1 MKKEDFFELI
11 GDIDEEKVRAAESAP
26 TKKRKARLVMTGLS
40 VAACAGIIIGAV
52 VWSGRSDN
60 TALKHNESS
69 TENESNTNYN
79 ENDSDT
85 AIDLEYDDISIY
97 YIKDGELKS
106 ETEYLP
112 CSPKDIFEVWKKKNG
127 IGDDV
132 ALINVKI
139 ENNGTEKVDSLIAS
153 YTVGDRF
160 IYNLTVTANLKD
172 YFDTLPKE
180 KLEKSLELTLTSYN
194 DMEFDEFNIIYE

>member
-1 MKKEDFFELI
+1 MKKEKFFELM
-11 GDIDEEKVRAAESAP
+11 GEIDEEKVKAAEAAP
-26 TKKRKARLVMTGLS
+26 IKKRKARLIRIGLS
-40 VAACAGIIIGAV
+40 AAACAGIIIGAV
-52 VWSGRSDN
+52 VWAGRSDN

-69 TENESNTNYN
+69 TENDSNINYN

-97 YIKDGELKS
+97 YIKDGELQS

-160 IYNLTVTANLKD
+160 IYNITVTASLKN

-180 KLEKSLELTLTSYN
+180 KLEKSLELTLTSYD